1 MRSAV
6 ESSKSDSSCIL
17 FYNPYSIVKEL
28 PVAKTG
34 AECNPIRL
42 LSPLILAVYSA
53 AWMMDN
59 PMKMK
64 AIPAQP
70 FDQPEGA
77 RCAWW
82 S

>member
-28 PVAKTG
+28 PIAKTG
-34 AECNPIRL
+34 AELRRFPTALTADSRGLFCGVAMGNL
-42 LSPLILAVYSA
+42 
-53 AWMMDN
+53 ME
-59 PMKMK
+59 MK
-64 AIPAQP
+64 AIPAQLLRR
-70 FDQPEGA
+70 G
-77 RCAWW
+77 CAWW